1 MQIVTGKL
9 WHKVKIVTLSLLVGI
24 NVVKIGV
31 VIKNVIL
38 TPFQFNNLSV
48 EIVEGVDSRNGVVEL
63 DKIES

>member
-1 MQIVTGKL
+1 LQIVTGKL